1 MSDPAKSE
9 AIEDVLS
16 SIRRL
21 VSENHPATESKPA
34 PIEGAEVQ
42 ADAEGK
48 LVLTPALRIADPDD
62 PWRPISVSEE
72 AEDHD
77 NPESA
82 VDDDSSTDISEDEI
96 VADASDPEAA
106 AADEAAAEAI
116 AEIEAAVAE
125 TDGGPEEA
133 AVEHGPFEPEQGD
146 NDWPDATSG
155 DAALD
160 IAALRQARKDEPEP
174 YQDEGAL
181 EVEAPTEVVE
191 DDDAGGE
198 VAELAEDHAT
208 SDEPAAEDHDLQEQA
223 EQNAD
228 ETDWSEPESLDE
240 PVEAEEPAEA
250 EPDTTPMFSRTAARD
265 RVVDLGAQ
273 LKEPSGEDGLEDV
286 EDLGEEPGLFTFPE
300 QAATEIDE
308 EVLREIVAEVVRE
321 EMQGILGQRITRN
334 VRKMVRREIRM
345 ALAAE
350 ELE

>member
-21 VSENHPATESKPA
+21 VSENHPATESKAA

-77 NPESA
+77 NPEST

-96 VADASDPEAA
+96 VDDSDPETA

-133 AVEHGPFEPEQGD
+133 AAEPGQFEPEHGD

-160 IAALRQARKDEPEP
+160 IAALRQARKGEPD
-174 YQDEGAL
+174 QDDGAL
-181 EVEAPTEVVE
+181 EVEAPAEVAE

-198 VAELAEDHAT
+198 AAELAQDHAT

-240 PVEAEEPAEA
+240 PVEAEEHAEA
-250 EPDTTPMFSRTAARD
+250 EPDATPMFSRTAARD

>member
-21 VSENHPATESKPA
+21 VSENHPATESKAA
-34 PIEGAEVQ
+34 PVEGAEAP

-72 AEDHD
+72 TDDHD
-77 NPESA
+77 DPETA
-82 VDDDSSTDISEDEI
+82 VDDDSSTDMSEDEI
-96 VADASDPEAA
+96 ADDSDPEAA

-133 AVEHGPFEPEQGD
+133 AVEPGPFEPEQGD

-160 IAALRQARKDEPEP
+160 IAALRQARKGEPD
-174 YQDEGAL
+174 QDEGAL
-181 EVEAPTEVVE
+181 EVEAPAEVAE

-198 VAELAEDHAT
+198 AAELAEDHAD

-240 PVEAEEPAEA
+240 PVEAEEHAEA
-250 EPDTTPMFSRTAARD
+250 EPDTAPMFSRTAARD

>member
-21 VSENHPATESKPA
+21 VSENHPATESQAA
-34 PIEGAEVQ
+34 PTEGAEAQ

-77 NPESA
+77 DPESA
-82 VDDDSSTDISEDEI
+82 VGDDSSTDISEDEI
-96 VADASDPEAA
+96 ADDSDPEAA

-125 TDGGPEEA
+125 TDGVPEEA
-133 AVEHGPFEPEQGD
+133 AVEPGPFEPEHGD

-160 IAALRQARKDEPEP
+160 IAALRQARKGEPD
-174 YQDEGAL
+174 QDEGAL
-181 EVEAPTEVVE
+181 EVEAPAEVAE

-198 VAELAEDHAT
+198 AAELAEDHAT

-228 ETDWSEPESLDE
+228 ETDWSEPESIDE
-240 PVEAEEPAEA
+240 PVEAEEHAEA
-250 EPDTTPMFSRTAARD
+250 EPDTAPMFSRTAARD